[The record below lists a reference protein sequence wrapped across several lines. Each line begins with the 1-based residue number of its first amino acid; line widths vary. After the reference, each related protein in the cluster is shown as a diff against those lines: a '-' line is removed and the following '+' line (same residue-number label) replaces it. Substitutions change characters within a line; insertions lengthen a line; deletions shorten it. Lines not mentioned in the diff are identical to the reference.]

1 MAYAVRSIDARSAA
15 VLRAVGRRVYFARSG
30 QGLSQLQLER
40 LCQVD
45 QTTISRLER
54 GLAPGLR
61 LERLASIMAV
71 LGVADL
77 RPVAADPNVA
87 RRPRMPR

>member
-1 MAYAVRSIDARSAA
+1 MAYAVRSPDPRTVA
-15 VLRAVGRRVYFARSG
+15 VMKSVGRRVCFARRG
-30 QGLSQLQLER
+30 QGLSQRQLED

-61 LERLASIMAV
+61 LERLATIMAV
-71 LGVADL
+71 LGLVDL
-77 RPVAADPNVA
+77 HPTARPPGA
-87 RRPRMPR
+87 RR